1 MQEPVQ
7 PALPMS
13 WPSATRSPWRTSAF
27 ARWAYIVTIPSV
39 WRTLITSPKPD
50 AFVEPADA
58 SDRAGEGGV
67 HVRVRP
73 ALDVDPF
80 VHAAPAV
87 AERRAEVP
95 VQGDEEELAV
105 GHALHRFGELCACRS
120 CEQAEKKKA
129 RKGHPGEHSG
139 G

>member
-1 MQEPVQ
+1 M
-7 PALPMS
+7 
-13 WPSATRSPWRTSAF
+13 
-27 ARWAYIVTIPSV
+27 
-39 WRTLITSPKPD
+39 
-50 AFVEPADA
+50 
-58 SDRAGEGGV
+58 

-73 ALDVDPF
+73 TLDVDPF